1 MEFKFLDLNIN
12 ARQYLDFVN
21 LDFIFQTIFFYFKF
35 YIFFLFQI
43 LHTLK
48 YY

>member
-21 LDFIFQTIFFYFKF
+21 LDFIFQTN
-35 YIFFLFQI
+35 FFLFQI